1 MSTEESQAALFSSLC
16 EEYAGVTGVTVPASG
31 SSGFGSNA
39 IKINKSIFAMLVN
52 DQLVVKLPA
61 ARVAQLIS
69 AGDGVPFDAGKGKP
83 MKEWVGLVVD
93 DDACRGLVAEAMAF
107 VGKLR

>member
-1 MSTEESQAALFSSLC
+1 MSTPESQAALFDSLC
-16 EEYAGVTGVTVPASG
+16 EEYAGVSGVTVPDG
-31 SSGFGSNA
+31 GSGFGSNA

-52 DQLVVKLPA
+52 DRLVVKLPA

-69 AGDGVPFDAGKGKP
+69 DGDGVPFDAGKGKP
-83 MKEWVGLVVD
+83 MKEWVGLTVD

-107 VGKLR
+107 VGKLG